1 MYRMMIMATNDENH
15 LGTYIVFSLQH
26 GENTCFMRSKGQYMT
41 SNHQRRLWVF
51 TFLPRALT
59 IIVGL
64 AIVGAVSSSM
74 PHTKITL
81 EAGTDGGLFDVM
93 THQLADELAPHGI
106 DVTIVNRPD
115 SLKIVDDI
123 ADPDSPID
131 AGFIASDAPKEDYQ
145 LIKQV
150 GTVMLAPVYLITRND
165 SNVQD
170 ISMFKDRS
178 ISLYPVGSA
187 AWAACEYVLGS
198 YEIPIVESQSKYGN
212 GPTIVENVSSGI
224 TDVGCFIDVPSGTSL
239 PYADT
244 IMKAL
249 SNDKLRFIGIP
260 QAQALQARKDY
271 LRPLTVP
278 SGAFHVYPARPA
290 TDIST
295 TGASLTF
302 VAKETLPRE
311 LVTMIAQVLAEEYR
325 GATTANFAGQLPATN
340 YMNLPVFEK
349 AKDVYSSGLPWMYER
364 FSFGTASFLDKFINQ
379 YGIALTLL
387 FLFLSAADVAGLPLP
402 YELIVGSR
410 PKRMRM
416 MIESIERSSKLTGKL
431 SRRDQRKLVTF
442 EKWLEKESSGIE
454 GLEEQLQDMRRN
466 ITT

>member
-1 MYRMMIMATNDENH
+1 M
-15 LGTYIVFSLQH
+15 
-26 GENTCFMRSKGQYMT
+26 KP
-41 SNHQRRLWVF
+41 SNNRLNWLF
-51 TFLPRALT
+51 TFLPRVLT
-59 IIVGL
+59 ILVGL
-64 AIVGAVSSSM
+64 AIIGALSTSM

-81 EAGTDGGLFDVM
+81 EAGTEGGLFDVM
-93 THQLADELAPHGI
+93 TRQLADELEPHGI

-115 SLKIVDDI
+115 SLKIVDDV
-123 ADPDSPID
+123 ADPMSEID
-131 AGFIASDAPKEDYQ
+131 GGFIASDAPKEDYTQ
-145 LIKQV
+145 IKQI
-150 GTVMLAPVYLITRND
+150 GTVMLAPVYLITNKNSDVRN
-165 SNVQD
+165 

-198 YEIPIVESQSKYGN
+198 YEVPLVDSLSSFGN
-212 GPTIVENVSSGI
+212 GAKIVENVSTGV
-224 TDVGCFIDVPSGTSL
+224 TDVGCFIDVPSGAGIT
-239 PYADT
+239 YADA
-244 IMKAL
+244 IVKAL
-249 SNDKLRFIGIP
+249 ANENLRFIEIP
-260 QAQALQARKDY
+260 QASALQARKDF

-278 SGAFHVYPARPA
+278 SGAFHVYPPRPA

-311 LVTMIAQVLAEEYR
+311 LITMISHVLSQEYR
-325 GATTANFAGQLPATN
+325 GATTANFAGELPATN

-349 AKDVYSSGLPWMYER
+349 ARDVYSSGMPWMYER

-416 MIESIERSSKLTGKL
+416 MIESIDRRVQLNGQLT
-431 SRRDQRKLVTF
+431 RRDRRKLMMF
-442 EKWLEKESSGIE
+442 EKWLEKESSGID
-454 GLEEQLQDMRRN
+454 GLEDQLKDLRRN
-466 ITT
+466 LDSQES

>member
-1 MYRMMIMATNDENH
+1 MKSSSYR
-15 LGTYIVFSLQH
+15 LSWLLTY
-26 GENTCFMRSKGQYMT
+26 
-41 SNHQRRLWVF
+41 
-51 TFLPRALT
+51 LPRALT
-59 IIVGL
+59 LLVGL
-64 AIVGAVSSSM
+64 AIVGALSTSM

-81 EAGTDGGLFDVM
+81 EAGTEGGLFDVM
-93 THQLADELAPHGI
+93 TRQLAEDLKPHGI

-115 SLKIVDDI
+115 SLKIVDDV
-123 ADPDSPID
+123 ADPNSSID
-131 AGFIASDAPKEDYQ
+131 GGFIASDAPKDDYTQ
-145 LIKQV
+145 IKQI
-150 GTVMLAPVYLITRND
+150 GTVMLAPVYLITNKD
-165 SNVQD
+165 SDVRD

-198 YEIPIVESQSKYGN
+198 YGIPIVESKSSFGN
-212 GPTIVENVSSGI
+212 GAKIVENVSTGV
-224 TDVGCFIDVPSGTSL
+224 TEVGCFIDVPSGAAL
-239 PYADT
+239 EYADT
-244 IMKAL
+244 IVQAL
-249 SNDKLRFIGIP
+249 ANESLRFIGIP
-260 QAQALQARKDY
+260 QALALQARKDF

-278 SGAFHVYPARPA
+278 SGAFHVYPPRPV

-302 VAKETLPRE
+302 VAKDTLPRE
-311 LVTMIAQVLAEEYR
+311 LITMIAHVLAQEYR
-325 GATTANFAGQLPATN
+325 GATSANFAGELPSTN

-349 AKDVYSSGLPWMYER
+349 ARDVYSNGLPWMYER

-416 MIESIERSSKLTGKL
+416 MIESIDRRAQQTGQI
-431 SRRDQRKLVTF
+431 SRRDKRKLEIL
-442 EKWLEKESSGIE
+442 EKWLEKESSGID
-454 GLEEQLQDMRRN
+454 GLEEQLAELRQNLR
-466 ITT
+466 T

>member
-1 MYRMMIMATNDENH
+1 MKPINN
-15 LGTYIVFSLQH
+15 
-26 GENTCFMRSKGQYMT
+26 
-41 SNHQRRLWVF
+41 RLNWLF
-51 TFLPRALT
+51 TFLPRVLT
-59 IIVGL
+59 ILVGL
-64 AIVGAVSSSM
+64 AIIGALSTSM

-81 EAGTDGGLFDVM
+81 EAGTEGGLFDVM
-93 THQLADELAPHGI
+93 TRQLADELEPHGI

-115 SLKIVDDI
+115 SLKIVDDV
-123 ADPDSPID
+123 ADPMSDID
-131 AGFIASDAPKEDYQ
+131 GGFIASDAPKEDYTQ
-145 LIKQV
+145 IKQI
-150 GTVMLAPVYLITRND
+150 GTVMLAPVYLITNKNSDVR
-165 SNVQD
+165 D

-198 YEIPIVESQSKYGN
+198 YEVPLDDSLSSFGN
-212 GPTIVENVSSGI
+212 GAKIVENVSTGV
-224 TDVGCFIDVPSGTSL
+224 TDVGCFIDVPSGAGIT
-239 PYADT
+239 YADA
-244 IMKAL
+244 IVKAL
-249 SNDKLRFIGIP
+249 ANKNLRFIEIP
-260 QAQALQARKDY
+260 QASALQARKDF

-278 SGAFHVYPARPA
+278 SGAFHVYPPRPA

-311 LVTMIAQVLAEEYR
+311 LITMISHVLSQEYR
-325 GATTANFAGQLPATN
+325 GATTANFAGELPATN

-349 AKDVYSSGLPWMYER
+349 ARDVYSSGMPWMYER

-416 MIESIERSSKLTGKL
+416 MIESIDRRVQLNGQLT
-431 SRRDQRKLVTF
+431 RRDRRKLMMF
-442 EKWLEKESSGIE
+442 EKWLEKESSGID
-454 GLEEQLQDMRRN
+454 GLEDQLKDLRRN
-466 ITT
+466 LNSQTP

>member
-1 MYRMMIMATNDENH
+1 M
-15 LGTYIVFSLQH
+15 
-26 GENTCFMRSKGQYMT
+26 KP
-41 SNHQRRLWVF
+41 SNNRLNWLF
-51 TFLPRALT
+51 TFLPRVLT
-59 IIVGL
+59 ILVGL
-64 AIVGAVSSSM
+64 AIIGALSTSM

-81 EAGTDGGLFDVM
+81 EAGTEGGLFDVM
-93 THQLADELAPHGI
+93 TRQLADELEPHGI

-115 SLKIVDDI
+115 SLKIVDDV
-123 ADPDSPID
+123 ADPMSDID
-131 AGFIASDAPKEDYQ
+131 GGFIASDAPKEDYTQ
-145 LIKQV
+145 IKQI
-150 GTVMLAPVYLITRND
+150 GTVMLAPVYLITNKNSDVRN
-165 SNVQD
+165 

-198 YEIPIVESQSKYGN
+198 YEVPLVDSLSSFGN
-212 GPTIVENVSSGI
+212 GAKIVENVSTGV
-224 TDVGCFIDVPSGTSL
+224 TDVGCFIDVPSGAGIT
-239 PYADT
+239 YADA
-244 IMKAL
+244 IVKAL
-249 SNDKLRFIGIP
+249 ANENLRFIEIP
-260 QAQALQARKDY
+260 QASALQARKDF

-278 SGAFHVYPARPA
+278 SGAFHVYPPRPA

-311 LVTMIAQVLAEEYR
+311 LITMISHVLSQEYR
-325 GATTANFAGQLPATN
+325 GATTANFAGELPATN

-349 AKDVYSSGLPWMYER
+349 ARDVYSSGMPWMYER

-416 MIESIERSSKLTGKL
+416 MIESIDRRVQLNGQLT
-431 SRRDQRKLVTF
+431 RRDRRKLMTF
-442 EKWLEKESSGIE
+442 EKWLEKESSGID
-454 GLEEQLQDMRRN
+454 GLEEQLKDLRRN
-466 ITT
+466 LDSQES